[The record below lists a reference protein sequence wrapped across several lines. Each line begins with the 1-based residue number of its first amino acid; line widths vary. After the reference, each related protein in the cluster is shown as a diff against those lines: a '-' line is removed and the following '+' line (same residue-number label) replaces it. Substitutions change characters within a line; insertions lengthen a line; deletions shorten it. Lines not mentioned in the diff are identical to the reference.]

1 MMPKNIVSMNCAKI
15 LPVILA
21 GALQVMPF
29 LRATLPVYTQGL
41 SQSGWAI
48 VLKLTTGAV
57 TMLGYHAVS
66 GATTIVGPYTI
77 NGTNGKSLSRPLG
90 VSGQIALSWS
100 TTTAPLGSSS
110 FPLVP
115 GVTLTTGGSISGTP
129 TQTGT
134 NTFSI
139 TAWEKTGNTGRN
151 MSQLFTFNIKASS
164 WPTITTP
171 PQNITNVVGSNV
183 TFTVV
188 ASGAPPLV
196 YQWQFAG
203 NKIQGAVTNSL
214 TITNV
219 QLTNAGTYTI
229 IVTNASGA
237 TNNSATLTV
246 ISPPLITNA
255 LKDTIVPTGESVIFN
270 PGIAGSPASV
280 RWHVNANVIT
290 NATTVP
296 LVLTNLDVSHCGIY
310 SLVLS
315 NIAGQASNSAHLL
328 VVPPPA
334 GADAP
339 RLAPLST
346 SGSPFN
352 VAFPSLAGY
361 RYLVQFASQLGTN
374 WETISNIPPSFSP
387 SQVSLPV
394 IPNLS
399 NGFYRVVMTN

>member
-1 MMPKNIVSMNCAKI
+1 MNCAKI

-48 VLKLTTGAV
+48 VLKLATGAV

-66 GATTIVGPYTI
+66 GATTIVPPYTI
-77 NGTNGKSLSRPLG
+77 NGTTGTPVKRQLT
-90 VSGQIALSWS
+90 VSGQTAHSWS
-100 TTTAPLGSSS
+100 TTTASLGSSS

-115 GVTLTTGGSISGTP
+115 GVTLTKGGLISGTP
-129 TQTGT
+129 TQMGSTS
-134 NTFSI
+134 FSI
-139 TAWEKTGNTGRN
+139 TAWENSNNTGNN
-151 MSQLFTFNIKASS
+151 MSQLFSFSITGTPLPPN
-164 WPTITTP
+164 ITTP
-171 PQNITNVVGSNV
+171 PQNITNAVGANV

-188 ASGAPPLV
+188 ASGDPPLV

-203 NKIQGAVTNSL
+203 TNIQGANINSL
-214 TITNV
+214 TIPNV
-219 QLTNAGTYTI
+219 QLTNAGAYTI
-229 IVTNASGA
+229 IVANASGSVA
-237 TNNSATLTV
+237 NSATLTV
-246 ISPPLITNA
+246 ISPPLITSA
-255 LKDTIVPTGESVIFN
+255 LNDAIVLTGGSAIFN
-270 PGIAGSPASV
+270 LGIAGSPASV
-280 RWHVNANVIT
+280 RWHVNANVIP

-296 LVLTNLDVSHCGIY
+296 LVLTNLDVSHSGIY

-315 NIAGQASNSAHLL
+315 NIAGQASNSAQLL

-334 GADAP
+334 VADAP

-374 WETISNIPPSFSP
+374 WETISNIPPALSP
-387 SQVSLPV
+387 SEVSLPV